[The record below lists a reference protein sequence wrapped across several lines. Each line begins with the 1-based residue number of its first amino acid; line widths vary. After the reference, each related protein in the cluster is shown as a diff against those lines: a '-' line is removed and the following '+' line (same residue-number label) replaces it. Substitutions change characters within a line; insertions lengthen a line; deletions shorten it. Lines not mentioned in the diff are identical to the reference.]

1 MKGEVQDLEAGEERE
16 GEFQLG
22 GLATWTEQKAKA
34 GEWDQEKSVSSSFQ
48 SSSIRGREK
57 LLRSKAAQ
65 DSIRRVEEL
74 KKKHNKEILKIL
86 EEENTR
92 ESERDQK
99 LESVSDPNER
109 KRLDKILAAE
119 RAKAQQK
126 IQTTMK

>member
-1 MKGEVQDLEAGEERE
+1 M
-16 GEFQLG
+16 
-22 GLATWTEQKAKA
+22 
-34 GEWDQEKSVSSSFQ
+34 
-48 SSSIRGREK
+48 
-57 LLRSKAAQ
+57 RSKAAQ